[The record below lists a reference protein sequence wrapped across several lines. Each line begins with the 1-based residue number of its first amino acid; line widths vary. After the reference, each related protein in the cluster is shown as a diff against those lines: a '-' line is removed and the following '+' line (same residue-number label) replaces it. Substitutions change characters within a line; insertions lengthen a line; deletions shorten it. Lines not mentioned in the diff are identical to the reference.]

1 MLPAMGS
8 STFTRRGILARA
20 GAGAAVVVGSGSA
33 LGALAA
39 PAGAATPDNDLA
51 YARLL
56 VALELLTLD
65 FYSQAL
71 RSGRVTAAGLEMR
84 RARAAE
90 KQHYDDV
97 AAVLTNAAQVPA
109 TAADI
114 DFSYPRGSFDS
125 WSSIARLGVRLE
137 SLSLGAYLGAVRAL
151 QTPEFRNHAAR
162 AAAAEAQHLSVF
174 SGAVG
179 GRRVGPPLPPT
190 LPIDRVSDALDEY
203 TS

>member
-1 MLPAMGS
+1 VGS
-8 STFTRRGILARA
+8 STFTRRSVLARA
-20 GAGAAVVVGSGSA
+20 GAGTALVAGGPA

-39 PAGAATPDNDLA
+39 PARAAATPDADLA

-56 VALELLTLD
+56 VALELLSLD

-71 RSGRVTAAGLEMR
+71 RSGRFAPRLELR

-90 KQHYDDV
+90 RQHYEHV
-97 AAVLTNAAQVPA
+97 AAVLTDAGQIPA
-109 TAADI
+109 TAQDI
-114 DFSYPRGSFDS
+114 DFSYPRGSFGS
-125 WSSIARLGVRLE
+125 HRAIARLGVRLE

-151 QTPEFRNHAAR
+151 ETPEFRNHAAR
-162 AAAAEAQHLSVF
+162 AAASEAQHLSVF

-179 GRRVGPPLPPT
+179 GRRIGPPLPPA

>member
-1 MLPAMGS
+1 VGS
-8 STFTRRGILARA
+8 STFTRRGILGRA
-20 GAGAAVVVGSGSA
+20 GAGAALVVGGSTV
-33 LGALAA
+33 GALAA
-39 PAGAATPDNDLA
+39 PARAATPDNDLA

-71 RSGRVTAAGLEMR
+71 KSGKVTSGLELR

-90 KQHYDDV
+90 RQHYDHV
-97 AAVLTNAAQVPA
+97 GAVLTDAGQVPA
-109 TAADI
+109 TAQDI
-114 DFSYPRGSFDS
+114 DFSYPRGTFDS
-125 WSSIARLGVRLE
+125 WQSIARLGVRLE
-137 SLSLGAYLGAVRAL
+137 SLSMGAYLGAVRAL

-174 SGAVG
+174 SGAIG

-190 LPIDRVSDALDEY
+190 LPIDRVSDALDAY

>member
-1 MLPAMGS
+1 VGS

-20 GAGAAVVVGSGSA
+20 GAGAAFVVGGGSVV
-33 LGALAA
+33 GALAA
-39 PAGAATPDNDLA
+39 PARAAVPDGDLA

-56 VALELLTLD
+56 VGLELLSLD
-65 FYSQAL
+65 FYAQAL
-71 RSGRVTAAGLEMR
+71 RSRRFGPGLELR

-90 KQHYDDV
+90 KQHYDRV
-97 AAVLTNAAQVPA
+97 AAVLTDAGQVPA
-109 TAADI
+109 TAQDI

-125 WSSIARLGVRLE
+125 HQAIARLGVRLE

-151 QTPEFRNHAAR
+151 ETPEFRNQAAR
-162 AAAAEAQHLSVF
+162 AAASEAQHLSVF

-179 GRRVGPPLPPT
+179 GRRIGAPLPAT
-190 LPIDRVSDALDEY
+190 MPIAHVSDALDEY

>member
-1 MLPAMGS
+1 MGS

-65 FYSQAL
+65 FYAQAL
-71 RSGRVTAAGLEMR
+71 RSGRFPAGLELR

-90 KQHYDDV
+90 KQHYDGV

-125 WSSIARLGVRLE
+125 W
-137 SLSLGAYLGAVRAL
+137 
-151 QTPEFRNHAAR
+151 
-162 AAAAEAQHLSVF
+162 
-174 SGAVG
+174 
-179 GRRVGPPLPPT
+179 
-190 LPIDRVSDALDEY
+190 
-203 TS
+203 